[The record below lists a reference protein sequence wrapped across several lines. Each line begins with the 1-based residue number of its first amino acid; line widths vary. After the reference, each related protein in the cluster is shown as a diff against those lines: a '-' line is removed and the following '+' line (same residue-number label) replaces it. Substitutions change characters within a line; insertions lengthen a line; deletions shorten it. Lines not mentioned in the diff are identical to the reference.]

1 VPTVFQDIRFG
12 LRALRK
18 NPAFTFVALV
28 TLALGIGA
36 NTAIFS
42 VVHTVLLR
50 PLPFDQPDRVVQ
62 IWESRQDRGWNR
74 ASFTHANFWD
84 FRELNK
90 TFDEIGT
97 YHFESLNL
105 TGYEF
110 PERLRAGRVSAGFF
124 RALGVRPVMGRLF
137 MPDESDPGMGQV
149 VLLSYDL
156 WRTRFA
162 ADTSIIGTS
171 IILDDN
177 AHTVVG
183 VVPQGQPWLNYGD
196 VFVPLAHIADPDRVS
211 FEYSVVGRMS
221 SGVTIDVARSDL
233 ESVARRLEELY
244 PEENAGIGVDLAPA
258 SDWIASDDLRRAL
271 WVLFGAV
278 GFLLMI
284 ACVNLANMLLAR
296 ATARQKE
303 TAVRA
308 ALGAG
313 RSRIVRQ
320 VLTESLLLGLIGAGL
335 GVLLAVWM
343 IDLLKTFE
351 PGSIP
356 RVEQIGLDGLV
367 LGFSLVIALLTG
379 VLSGLVPALQ
389 APYSNLIQTL
399 REGDRGVSGNRA
411 QKRLRS
417 GLVAAEVALSLALL
431 VGAGLMIRSFYQL
444 TRVDRGFETENRLV
458 FSVSLPGSYDS
469 ERTEDLVR
477 RYLERTAA
485 LPQVISVSA
494 VSQRPIAGGST
505 GMGILPASQP
515 QEPGENVPWAS
526 WRLITPEY
534 FRTIG
539 ITLVRGRFFSETD
552 EMAAPW
558 TVIISERLAE
568 QLWPGE
574 DPIGK
579 TADLWRGQDGMAAEV
594 IGVVANMRERGLE
607 RDPTLA
613 VYLPY
618 YGTGW
623 SPNIVIHTSGDPA
636 AVVPTMQS
644 MLAELDGSLPV
655 SNIQHFEEIVNDN
668 MAGRR
673 FYMLLLALFAAVALF
688 LALAGIYGVQAY
700 SIQRRTS
707 EIGVRV
713 ALGARPEQVLNQIL
727 KQGMRPALLGVGLG
741 LAGAI
746 ALSRLMSS
754 LLFGVTAGDV
764 FTYIAVAILLTA
776 TALVSCYLP
785 ARRALHVDP
794 VTALREE

>member
-1 VPTVFQDIRFG
+1 MPTVFQDIRFG

-162 ADTSIIGTS
+162 ADTSIIGAS

>member
-1 VPTVFQDIRFG
+1 MPTVFQDIRFG

>member
-162 ADTSIIGTS
+162 ADTSIIGAS